1 MRKLTAYKNEVQG
14 RYRGEAQEQELG
26 LGYSWHF
33 DTQVYLFIVASFIMR
48 KKPRSLQLQ
57 MSISLQGR
65 EALSL
70 QEGGSSVDTRESGE
84 EKKSIQ
90 ALGKHPCPSPI
101 SWILALCSDSCR

>member
-1 MRKLTAYKNEVQG
+1 MRKLTAYKNGVQG
-14 RYRGEAQEQELG
+14 RYRGEAQEEELG

-70 QEGGSSVDTRESGE
+70 QEGGSSVDARESSE
-84 EKKSIQ
+84 EKKSI
-90 ALGKHPCPSPI
+90 PSPGQTP
-101 SWILALCSDSCR
+101 LPQPH